1 MMKHKKVPIRMCC
14 GCGQNLPKRELIRI
28 VKSPEGEISLD
39 KTGKKSGRGGYICPK
54 VECLNVA
61 QKSRKIERVFSCRI
75 PEEVY
80 EVMRDELSKDS

>member
-1 MMKHKKVPIRMCC
+1 MMKHKKVPIRRCC

-39 KTGKKSGRGGYICPK
+39 KTGKKSGRGAYICPK

>member
-1 MMKHKKVPIRMCC
+1 MCC

-28 VKSPEGEISLD
+28 VKSPEGEVSLD
-39 KTGKKSGRGGYICPK
+39 KTGKKSGRGAYICPK
-54 VECLNVA
+54 IECLNMA

>member
-39 KTGKKSGRGGYICPK
+39 KTGKKSGRGAYICPK
-54 VECLNVA
+54 IECLNIA

>member
-39 KTGKKSGRGGYICPK
+39 KTGKKSGRGAYICPK

>member
-39 KTGKKSGRGGYICPK
+39 KTGKKSGRGAYICPK

-80 EVMRDELSKDS
+80 EVVRDELSKDS

>member
-1 MMKHKKVPIRMCC
+1 MMKRKKVPIRMCC
-14 GCGQNLPKRELIRI
+14 GCGLNLPKRELIRI

-39 KTGKKSGRGGYICPK
+39 KTGKKSGRGAYICPK